1 VIIIHQVEE
10 IEIIIKIILIQFK
23 KVLKPKTMSYKK
35 EGKILSVKKNL
46 ISRKKE
52 NPILMLYFLIDMLF
66 QLFHVNQTL

>member
-10 IEIIIKIILIQFK
+10 IEIIIKIILIQLK

-35 EGKILSVKKNL
+35 EGKILLVKKNL